1 MTLNII
7 CTLVLILTA
16 TTRGI
21 AGLPKP
27 QNVKINSM
35 NLRSVLLWDPVSS
48 KATSYDVE
56 YKDISVD
63 QWSIIKECESTDK
76 TECDFTDS
84 IRHYDRVTLRVRARS
99 GSNTSAWVETKQ
111 FYPLRD
117 TDLGPPIVK
126 LEVEA
131 GVLYVSISDPL
142 ENSTNQS
149 LKFYYRQLK
158 YQVTYW
164 KKHEKRTELDP
175 SPNTSVKLEELE
187 PGAMYCVEVKTVEDY
202 YHNNKKVG
210 KPSKVD
216 CKYIY
221 DNDPTKVVVFVV
233 LSAVVISL
241 FVIGC
246 FFLVRYTPGYIKD
259 LLHPAWNVPEHIAEF
274 LSRSSEGLNVRCI
287 SEEKFDTVSVLL
299 DDSSRNTSSVQSYEQ
314 SNINDL
320 NSLRC

>member
-7 CTLVLILTA
+7 CTLVLILAAT

-27 QNVKINSM
+27 QNVKIKSV

-48 KATSYDVE
+48 EATAYDVE
-56 YKDISVD
+56 YKDVD

-84 IRHYDRVTLRVRARS
+84 IRHYDNVTLRVRARS
-99 GSNTSAWVETKQ
+99 GSNTSAWVETERFCPQ
-111 FYPLRD
+111 SD
-117 TDLGPPIVK
+117 TELGPPSVK
-126 LEVEA
+126 LEVES

-149 LKFYYRQLK
+149 LKYYYPQLK

-164 KKHEKRTELDP
+164 KEHEKMIELDP
-175 SPNTSVKLEELE
+175 SPNTSFRLEELE
-187 PGAMYCVEVKTVEDY
+187 PSAMYCVEVKTVEDY
-202 YHNNKKVG
+202 YHDNNQVG

-221 DNDPTKVVVFVV
+221 DNDPTKVVVFMV
-233 LSAVVISL
+233 LSAVVICL

-259 LLHPAWNVPEHIAEF
+259 FLHPAWNVPDHIAEF
-274 LSRSSEGLNVRCI
+274 LSRSSEGLNVRCN
-287 SEEKFDTVSVLL
+287 SEEKFDAVSVLL
-299 DDSSRNTSSVQSYEQ
+299 DDSSRNTSSPK
-314 SNINDL
+314 L
-320 NSLRC
+320 